1 MSSSTDTRFWSCGQ
15 EKMIFF
21 ADSHIK
27 GCCAN
32 LKTGASPHMAN
43 YRPDGFIDIDQL
55 VEAKRSHLAAV
66 RGGELPEV
74 CRDCPAL
81 ELHVRAEDTPYL
93 FNDLNIGHHTAC
105 NTDCYYCM
113 TNSNSA
119 PNPVAARAAAPLLPL
134 FKKMVEGG
142 YVDPKAIV
150 RFGGGEPTILPEFEK
165 LVDYFLEVDRRFFI
179 NSSGVRYSPAIER
192 MLRRGGAENRL
203 VISIDSATPETYEII
218 KGFDLSKRVWDNI
231 ARYAKIGPDI
241 LEVKYIVLPE
251 NAHETAE
258 FIRKCQEIGVKR
270 VSVDLDSRPV
280 MFNFDNSLTDQMV
293 EGIAVLIY
301 EAKQRGMS
309 VYQSGSG
316 SALWHKEAG
325 TRRVKSAL
333 MRISDGR
340 YTMTFLEGGF
350 LGLGKA
356 PQDLETASPVAWG
369 KGENATTV
377 PLNSEPDGIYLQEDA
392 NFSRHRIEQ
401 LGIPVAP
408 NQTCTVEVVARARG
422 RKQLLIEFRDPQSI
436 GYSRAT
442 FDLEHAQIV
451 TCMDADVV
459 AVGAVNDDWVR
470 CQVTITPTSDVAIFN
485 VL

>member
-1 MSSSTDTRFWSCGQ
+1 
-15 EKMIFF
+15 MIFF

-119 PNPVAARAAAPLLPL
+119 PNPVAARRQRRCCP
-134 FKKMVEGG
+134 FSKDGHRG
-142 YVDPKAIV
+142 YVDPKASFASAAV
-150 RFGGGEPTILPEFEK
+150 S
-165 LVDYFLEVDRRFFI
+165 RRSCRSSKSWLTTSSRSTGDFFI
-179 NSSGVRYSPAIER
+179 SNGVSIHRHRTHASSWR
-192 MLRRGGAENRL
+192 RRGPAGHQHRL
-203 VISIDSATPETYEII
+203 GHAETYEII

-258 FIRKCQEIGVKR
+258 FVRKCHAIGVTR

-280 MFNFDNSLTDQMV
+280 MFNFDNSLTDEMV

-316 SALWHKEAG
+316 YALWHKESG
-325 TRRVKSAL
+325 TRRIKSAL

-350 LGLGKA
+350 LGSARPGPRNGK
-356 PQDLETASPVAWG
+356 PRRV
-369 KGENATTV
+369 GE
-377 PLNSEPDGIYLQEDA
+377 G
-392 NFSRHRIEQ
+392 
-401 LGIPVAP
+401 
-408 NQTCTVEVVARARG
+408 
-422 RKQLLIEFRDPQSI
+422 
-436 GYSRAT
+436 
-442 FDLEHAQIV
+442 
-451 TCMDADVV
+451 
-459 AVGAVNDDWVR
+459 
-470 CQVTITPTSDVAIFN
+470 
-485 VL
+485 

>member
-1 MSSSTDTRFWSCGQ
+1 MRSGKDD
-15 EKMIFF
+15 IFCRLP
-21 ADSHIK
+21 IK

-32 LKTGASPHMAN
+32 WPRGDSPFTGD
-43 YRPDGFIDIDQL
+43 YRPDGLIDIDEL
-55 VEAKRSHLAAV
+55 VNAKRSAF
-66 RGGELPEV
+66 GGGPRVETPPA

-81 ELHVRAEDTPYL
+81 ELHDPAHDTPYL
-93 FNDLNIGHHTAC
+93 FNDVNIGHHTAC
-105 NTDCYYCM
+105 NTDCYYCR

-119 PNPVAARAAAPLLPL
+119 PNPVAAREAVPLLPL
-134 FKKMVEGG
+134 FKEMVERG
-142 YVDPKAIV
+142 YVDPNAII

-165 LVDYFLEVDRRFFI
+165 LVDYFLEVGRRFFI

-192 MLRRGGAENRL
+192 MLRRGGAGDRL

-258 FIRKCQEIGVKR
+258 FIRKCQAIGVKR

-316 SALWHKEAG
+316 SALWHKESG
-325 TRRVKSAL
+325 N
-333 MRISDGR
+333 
-340 YTMTFLEGGF
+340 GG
-350 LGLGKA
+350 
-356 PQDLETASPVAWG
+356 S
-369 KGENATTV
+369 
-377 PLNSEPDGIYLQEDA
+377 
-392 NFSRHRIEQ
+392 SRLSCGFR
-401 LGIPVAP
+401 
-408 NQTCTVEVVARARG
+408 TVVARWPIWKAT
-422 RKQLLIEFRDPQSI
+422 SSVS
-436 GYSRAT
+436 SR
-442 FDLEHAQIV
+442 LP
-451 TCMDADVV
+451 
-459 AVGAVNDDWVR
+459 R
-470 CQVTITPTSDVAIFN
+470 TSKREAPSSGGGVKM
-485 VL
+485 